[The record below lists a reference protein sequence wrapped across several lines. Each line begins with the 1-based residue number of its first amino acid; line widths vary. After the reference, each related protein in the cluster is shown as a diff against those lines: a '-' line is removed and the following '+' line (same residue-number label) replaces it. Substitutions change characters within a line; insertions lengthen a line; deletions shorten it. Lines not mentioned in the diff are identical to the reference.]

1 MLFLSEISSIQ
12 ITRDKGDEKEEE
24 EEVEHKSALDIY
36 DRHCNVC
43 LMKNA

>member
-1 MLFLSEISSIQ
+1 MLFLSEISAIQ
-12 ITRDKGDEKEEE
+12 ITKDKGDEKEEE
-24 EEVEHKSALDIY
+24 EVEHKSAFDIY